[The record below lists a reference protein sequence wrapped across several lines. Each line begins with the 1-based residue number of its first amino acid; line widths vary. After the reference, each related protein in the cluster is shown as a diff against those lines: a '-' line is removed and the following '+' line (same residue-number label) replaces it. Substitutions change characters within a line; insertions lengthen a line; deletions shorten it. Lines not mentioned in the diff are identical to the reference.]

1 MARRGELIE
10 HLASVPLFS
19 QCTKRERQ
27 IVARHAEIVDLEAG
41 TEMTVE
47 GEPGDS
53 FFVILDGEATV
64 RRGGSEV
71 RHLGPGTW
79 FGELALLD
87 PGPRSATVVA
97 EEPVRVAVLG
107 ARMFRIILRELPA
120 ISERLLAAL
129 ARQIKETETS
139 PSR

>member
-1 MARRGELIE
+1 VARRGELVE
-10 HLASVPLFS
+10 HLAAVPLFS

-27 IVARHAEIVDLEAG
+27 IVARHAEIVELDAG

-47 GEPGDS
+47 GQPGDS
-53 FFVILDGEATV
+53 FFVVLEGEATV
-64 RRGGSEV
+64 HRGGVEV
-71 RHLGPGTW
+71 RNLGPGTW

-97 EEPVRVAVLG
+97 TTPVRTAVLG

-129 ARQIKETETS
+129 ARQIKDTESS